1 MKIEQE
7 RLLDFMGKD
16 GMRFVIPVFQRV
28 YSWTSRQCEELWDDV
43 MREGLDGSGE
53 GHFMGMLLYSAD
65 AQGWGE
71 IDQLDVI
78 DGQQRLTT
86 VTLLVCALV
95 RYVEE
100 GEALPDGV
108 SADFLR
114 SRFLL
119 VGQGGGVA
127 GKLALSAMDCDT
139 LYALV
144 GAGEMP
150 EEPAARLV
158 ENFELFYGKMAQP
171 GFDAARLW
179 SGLQRLEVASVLLAP
194 EDNPQLVFESLNSK
208 GMALSLADRVRNL
221 VVVTDEGSSASGVD
235 LFEDGWLPLE
245 RAVEGADIEGLDVTA
260 VLEAWLAESY
270 RDTRV
275 YDKSEVYGVLKVHL
289 RDACRGDL
297 GRLLASALDYAR
309 SLVENEDLR
318 EEALENARRWV
329 AGKPKDL
336 ISEYKMFG
344 D

>member
-16 GMRFVIPVFQRV
+16 GARFVIPVFQRV

-95 RYVEE
+95 RCVEG

-150 EEPAARLV
+150 EEPAARLI
-158 ENFELFYGKMAQP
+158 ENFELFYGKMVQP

-179 SGLQRLEVASVLLAP
+179 LGLQRLEVASVLLAP

-235 LFEDGWLPLE
+235 LFEGGWLPLE
-245 RAVEGADIEGLDVTA
+245 RAVEDADIEGLDVTA

-275 YDKSEVYGVLKVHL
+275 YDKSEVYGVFKVHL

-309 SLVENEDLR
+309 SLIESEVLR
-318 EEALENARRWV
+318 EEALENAQRWV